1 MPQSCPTAEHSS
13 QSQSPKV
20 LSKSLVSGGLQRW
33 VVALG
38 LEASGAGVRL
48 SRRGYI
54 ALCRRVHA
62 ALGAAR
68 LGDMSA
74 ADERATRGGVTDPVE
89 RRCGA
94 EHARLAARMAK
105 SGEAPADLVADA
117 LWQLADLWLPST
129 SPIDAASFLDDLLSR
144 ATRRGG
150 LDDAKAAFVAAADQP
165 EVASPAGAVGG
176 AAPPPWQV
184 LALSPLAKPAER
196 TPLSPLAGPQQ
207 RAPSRFRPGD
217 RKANKSLPPS
227 SVAMSPPDQSPFS
240 PTLAAALSGKARPMG
255 AVLQELSWQGAS
267 S

>member
-1 MPQSCPTAEHSS
+1 M
-13 QSQSPKV
+13 

-48 SRRGYI
+48 SRRGYT

-74 ADERATRGGVTDPVE
+74 ADERATRGGVIDPVE

-94 EHARLAARMAK
+94 EHARLAARVAK

-129 SPIDAASFLDDLLSR
+129 NPIDAASFLDDLLSR

-184 LALSPLAKPAER
+184 LY
-196 TPLSPLAGPQQ
+196 GPVAA
-207 RAPSRFRPGD
+207 RKASGAHAPVAPSGPATACALEVPARRP
-217 RKANKSLPPS
+217 
-227 SVAMSPPDQSPFS
+227 
-240 PTLAAALSGKARPMG
+240 
-255 AVLQELSWQGAS
+255 QGQ
-267 S
+267 

>member
-13 QSQSPKV
+13 RTQSPEV

-94 EHARLAARMAK
+94 EHARLAARVAK

-117 LWQLADLWLPST
+117 LWQSLADLWLPST
-129 SPIDAASFLDDLLSR
+129 NPIDAASFLDDLLSR

-196 TPLSPLAGPQQ
+196 TPLSPL
-207 RAPSRFRPGD
+207 
-217 RKANKSLPPS
+217 PPS
-227 SVAMSPPDQSPFS
+227 GPA
-240 PTLAAALSGKARPMG
+240 TACALEVPARRP
-255 AVLQELSWQGAS
+255 QGQ
-267 S
+267 